1 MSEIGSA
8 DMNVDVEVVA
18 YGRPS
23 AADGTVALRDR
34 VVEGRGIE
42 WIGK

>member
-18 YGRPS
+18 HGRPS
-23 AADGTVALRDR
+23 PADGTVALRDR